1 MSGKRKKKGSSSAR
15 ASGYRQPKA
24 TVEPPPERQGLLAS
38 IFPQR
43 SREASPT
50 PRLGTTLLHGLAAT
64 LSSPAVLAGVPL
76 VVAVEWL
83 VLIALGYQGPFST
96 LSSAFALPP
105 IGTSVDGNLAATVF
119 GIAGGQIAI
128 LGFIAVR
135 ALVISVFAAL
145 LVDTLEIGRV
155 TPAAGLRALRAV
167 PVTLLVNVSG
177 LALLII
183 AGYLGV
189 LLGPGL
195 ALLLQMGALVGG
207 VYLFAAA
214 PIIAAAEG
222 RTVPDSMT
230 RSVRFARMPGSGNL
244 SLAALY
250 AVPALAV
257 ALAPKP
263 GTEIGVNPGPAAWA
277 FAIVANLLHVM
288 MLGAFAYRYL
298 AVAEVVPEAPAR
310 DRRART
316 AR

>member
-1 MSGKRKKKGSSSAR
+1 
-15 ASGYRQPKA
+15 
-24 TVEPPPERQGLLAS
+24 
-38 IFPQR
+38 
-43 SREASPT
+43 
-50 PRLGTTLLHGLAAT
+50 
-64 LSSPAVLAGVPL
+64 
-76 VVAVEWL
+76 
-83 VLIALGYQGPFST
+83 
-96 LSSAFALPP
+96 LPP

-128 LGFIAVR
+128 LGFVVVR
-135 ALVISVFAAL
+135 AVVISAFAAV
-145 LVDTLEIGRV
+145 LVDVLEVGGA

-167 PVTLLVNVSG
+167 PVALLVNVTG

-195 ALLLQMGALVGG
+195 ALLLQIGALVGG

-214 PIIAAAEG
+214 PIVAAAEG
-222 RTVPDSMT
+222 RSVPDCMT
-230 RSVRFARMPGSGNL
+230 RAVRFARMPGSGNL
-244 SLAALY
+244 TLAALY

-277 FAIVANLLHVM
+277 FAIVANLFHVVA
-288 MLGAFAYRYL
+288 LGAFAYRYL
-298 AVAEVVPEAPAR
+298 SVADVVPDAPAR
-310 DRRART
+310 ERRPRT